1 MVQIRRS
8 SKDGGLGLSI
18 KGGAEHKLPIL
29 ISKISKDQSADATG
43 QLFVGDAIL
52 KVTLQKIKS
61 GLSLLPTFF
70 NLILKNKLAFADR
83 YQTCQKVPFLIIFLL
98 FVICWADCLGK
109 W

>member
-1 MVQIRRS
+1 MVQIRR

-52 KVTLQKIKS
+52 KVIYLM
-61 GLSLLPTFF
+61 GSLA
-70 NLILKNKLAFADR
+70 I
-83 YQTCQKVPFLIIFLL
+83 
-98 FVICWADCLGK
+98 FVIASRYFK
-109 W
+109 K